1 MSEEKQPTQVTPSI
15 PSEQAG
21 KVESTAKPQEV
32 PVEDLKKELEG
43 TKAHIKTLQGN
54 LKVAQQRGIPKEELD
69 SLRKEIASMKKF
81 TAKALDDVVSRISGE
96 YEESKPSRKT
106 YSQQIEEEETVQKP
120 EPSPKQIDPDVQ
132 KFINY
137 IHSQELEYDNPL
149 VQEAVADERTPQEA
163 LKYLKDK
170 AKGQTQAEVDK
181 LADEKAKTML
191 EQKLKD
197 LGYTV
202 SGASGP
208 SAPASTWRE
217 KTPEEKLLLGVSGK
231 K

>member
-1 MSEEKQPTQVTPSI
+1 MSEEKQI
-15 PSEQAG
+15 P
-21 KVESTAKPQEV
+21 KVEPTVPTEKVETEVAAPQQTTEELQQEIVRKEEV
-32 PVEDLKKELEG
+32 IKQLKGSL
-43 TKAHIKTLQGN
+43 KA
-54 LKVAQQRGIPKEELD
+54 AQERGVPKEELTT
-69 SLRKEIASMKKF
+69 LHKRI
-81 TAKALDDVVSRISGE
+81 DDMQEWYATVSDDLARRISGE
-96 YEESKPSRKT
+96 EDESKPVRKT
-106 YSQQIEEEETVQKP
+106 YSQQLEDKRKEAKP
-120 EPSPKQIDPDVQ
+120 KEDTKLDPDVQ

-181 LADEKAKTML
+181 LADEKAKTLL

>member
-1 MSEEKQPTQVTPSI
+1 MEEKQDTQVEPEKQEEAEVATPQQTT
-15 PSEQAG
+15 EELQ
-21 KVESTAKPQEV
+21 QEIV
-32 PVEDLKKELEG
+32 RKEDVIKQLKGSL
-43 TKAHIKTLQGN
+43 KA
-54 LKVAQQRGIPKEELD
+54 AQERGVPKEELTN
-69 SLRKEIASMKKF
+69 LHKRI
-81 TAKALDDVVSRISGE
+81 DDLQDWYATVSDDLARRISGE
-96 YEESKPSRKT
+96 EDESKPVRKT
-106 YSQQIEEEETVQKP
+106 YSQQLEDKRKEAKPKEETKP
-120 EPSPKQIDPDVQ
+120 DPDVQ

-137 IHSQELEYDNPL
+137 IHSQELEYDDPL

-181 LADEKAKTML
+181 LADEKAKTL
-191 EQKLKD
+191 VEQKLKD

>member
-1 MSEEKQPTQVTPSI
+1 MEEKQDTQVEP
-15 PSEQAG
+15 EKQ
-21 KVESTAKPQEV
+21 VEAEVAAPQQTTEELQQEIVRKEEV
-32 PVEDLKKELEG
+32 IKQLKGSL
-43 TKAHIKTLQGN
+43 KA
-54 LKVAQQRGIPKEELD
+54 AQERGVPKEELTT
-69 SLRKEIASMKKF
+69 LHKRI
-81 TAKALDDVVSRISGE
+81 DDMQEWYATVSDDLARRISGE
-96 YEESKPSRKT
+96 EDESKPVRKT
-106 YSQQIEEEETVQKP
+106 YSQQLEDKRKEAKPKEETKL
-120 EPSPKQIDPDVQ
+120 DPDVQ

-163 LKYLKDK
+163 LRYLKDK
-170 AKGQTQAEVDK
+170 AKNQTQAEVDK
-181 LADEKAKTML
+181 LADEKAKTLL

-208 SAPASTWRE
+208 SAPATTWRE

>member
-1 MSEEKQPTQVTPSI
+1 MSEEKQI
-15 PSEQAG
+15 P
-21 KVESTAKPQEV
+21 KVEPTVPTEKVETEVAAPQQTTEELQQEIVRKEEV
-32 PVEDLKKELEG
+32 IKQLKGSL
-43 TKAHIKTLQGN
+43 KA
-54 LKVAQQRGIPKEELD
+54 AQERGVPKEELTT
-69 SLRKEIASMKKF
+69 LHKRI
-81 TAKALDDVVSRISGE
+81 DDMQEWYATVSDDLARRISGE
-96 YEESKPSRKT
+96 EDESKPVRKT
-106 YSQQIEEEETVQKP
+106 YSQQLEDKRKEAKPKEETKP
-120 EPSPKQIDPDVQ
+120 DPDVQ

-170 AKGQTQAEVDK
+170 AKNQTQAEVDK
-181 LADEKAKTML
+181 LADEKAKTLL

-208 SAPASTWRE
+208 SAPATTWRE

>member
-1 MSEEKQPTQVTPSI
+1 LK
-15 PSEQAG
+15 A
-21 KVESTAKPQEV
+21 AQE
-32 PVEDLKKELEG
+32 
-43 TKAHIKTLQGN
+43 
-54 LKVAQQRGIPKEELD
+54 RGVPKEELTT
-69 SLRKEIASMKKF
+69 LHKRI
-81 TAKALDDVVSRISGE
+81 DDMQEWYATVSDDLARRISGE
-96 YEESKPSRKT
+96 EDESKPVRKT
-106 YSQQIEEEETVQKP
+106 YSQQLEDKRKEAKP
-120 EPSPKQIDPDVQ
+120 KEDTKLDPDVQ

-181 LADEKAKTML
+181 LADEKAKTLL

>member
-1 MSEEKQPTQVTPSI
+1 MEEKQDTQVEP
-15 PSEQAG
+15 EKQ
-21 KVESTAKPQEV
+21 VEAEVAKPQQTTEELQQEIVRKEEV
-32 PVEDLKKELEG
+32 IKQLKGSL
-43 TKAHIKTLQGN
+43 KA
-54 LKVAQQRGIPKEELD
+54 AQERGVPKEELTT
-69 SLRKEIASMKKF
+69 LHKRI
-81 TAKALDDVVSRISGE
+81 DDMQEWYATVSDDLARRISGE
-96 YEESKPSRKT
+96 EDESKPVRKT
-106 YSQQIEEEETVQKP
+106 YSQQLEDKRKEAKP
-120 EPSPKQIDPDVQ
+120 KEDTKLDPDVQ

-181 LADEKAKTML
+181 LADEKAKTLL